1 MNVSPEGDTGTI
13 VGLPHHREDV
23 LKLLFLLR
31 IIGLVDVQLSDVHRH
46 LQAGLK
52 RVHRVLQVGGGDI
65 CDVVRLTAIGID
77 GSTGIAKGPDEIQ
90 IVIRVPLEGVV
101 VVVNQNGIR
110 PTLISHLEGLDEPV
124 IARLALAA
132 KRFLNHW
139 IALLMHSNGFVHHID
154 HRKRGIFLLHG
165 IIPLHDGCIAVLNGQ
180 VGEPTR
186 ILGTP
191 NQRMELVSE
200 VVLLGIVESLVA
212 APVVATT
219 GSFHR
224 SPLRLVLA
232 GNLVPK
238 LVIRGYTA
246 ASINV
251 IPCCDVAKE
260 LVGVRRQLCLSQH
273 GHQCSQQN
281 CNDLSLHVLLLLF
294 CF

>member
-1 MNVSPEGDTGTI
+1 MG
-13 VGLPHHREDV
+13 
-23 LKLLFLLR
+23 
-31 IIGLVDVQLSDVHRH
+31 
-46 LQAGLK
+46 
-52 RVHRVLQVGGGDI
+52 
-65 CDVVRLTAIGID
+65 LTAVSINRSTSITKGTNQID
-77 GSTGIAKGPDEIQ
+77 IF
-90 IVIRVPLEGVV
+90 VCVPLEGVEV
-101 VVVNQNGIR
+101 IVNQNGIR
-110 PTLISHLEGLDEPV
+110 PTLVGEFKCLDEPV
-124 IARLALAA
+124 VAGLALAA
-132 KRFLNHW
+132 QRFLHHRV
-139 IALLMHSNGFVHHID
+139 ASLVCTHGLVHHID

-180 VGEPTR
+180 VGEPVR

-191 NQRMELVSE
+191 NQCMELVSE

-238 LVIRGYTA
+238 LVIRVYTA
-246 ASINV
+246 SCINI